1 MDLVLSDTDME
12 NLSNVFMQHVEDC
25 DSSSASKRMINNLF
39 KKICEARKRPGCEYS
54 IEISWGV
61 SDIQSVRPDLSK
73 NKCREVLDYLDRK
86 HDANQG
92 INWEVIEIVA
102 DKLYPPKD

>member
-1 MDLVLSDTDME
+1 MSLVLTDTDMK

-25 DSSSASKRMINNLF
+25 DSSPAAKRMIDKLF
-39 KKICEARKRPGCEYS
+39 RKICEARKRPGCEYT

-61 SDIQSVRPDLSK
+61 SDIQEVRPDLSK
-73 NKCREVLDYLDRK
+73 KKCREVLDYLDSK

-102 DKLYPPKD
+102 DELFPPED